1 MNSNKNLK
9 EVVIIDQDEEFC
21 NKFKTELNQS
31 ENFVCAA
38 TASDGHDGLKKI
50 FREDPD
56 YVLMDLIL
64 PYLDG
69 LSVLD
74 ELREENKIEDVN
86 IIVLSSF
93 LNKKMVKILQKYE
106 IDYFMSKPADF
117 TCIKNRIEDLHSDY
131 TLSKYD
137 SKISEQMKREDDMA
151 NINLEITG
159 LLDEFGVPA
168 NIRGYLYL
176 RNAIYLSI
184 TNLELVNSITKMLY
198 PQIAENFST
207 AASRVERAIRHAI
220 KVAWERGNKEKISEY
235 FGYSISETIGRPTN
249 AQFMAKVADDF
260 RLRNNMIT
268 N

>member
-1 MNSNKNLK
+1 METDVK

-21 NKFKTELNQS
+21 QKFETELNQT
-31 ENFVCAA
+31 EDFACAA
-38 TASDGHDGLKKI
+38 TATDGHEGLQLI

-69 LSVLD
+69 VSVLD
-74 ELREENKIEDVN
+74 ELREEEKIEDVN

-93 LNKKMVKILQKYE
+93 LNDQMLKILQNYE

-117 TCIKNRIEDLHSDY
+117 DCIKNRITDLDQDY
-131 TLSKYD
+131 TLSNYE
-137 SKISEQMKREDDMA
+137 SSLAEQLNSDENEVNM
-151 NINLEITG
+151 NLEITG

-168 NIRGYLYL
+168 NIRGYMYL

-184 TNLELVNSITKMLY
+184 TDLELVNSITKQLY
-198 PQIAENFST
+198 PKIAENFST
-207 AASRVERAIRHAI
+207 VASRVERAIRHAI
-220 KVAWERGNKEKISEY
+220 KVAWERGNRDKISEY

-249 AQFMAKVADDF
+249 AQFIAKVADDF
-260 RLRNNMIT
+260 RLRNRLIT